1 MTIRTGKWLNI
12 SLIED
17 FFFSLLNSKELG
29 KVVVGKKLPDTLSKD
44 TKRITLID
52 LGRVRDKTGYGS
64 GVVLVFLFS
73 KSADNGEKN
82 VPVMAEMEEFLR
94 TKVAE
99 SRHEHYII
107 SRGSTYPDYDSTY
120 DMHCNVVEI
129 NLSII

>member
-1 MTIRTGKWLNI
+1 MTGKWLNI

-73 KSADNGEKN
+73 KSSDNGEKN

-107 SRGSTYPDYDSTY
+107 SRGYTYPDYDSTY

-129 NLSII
+129 NLTII

>member
-1 MTIRTGKWLNI
+1 MTGKWLNI

-17 FFFSLLNSKELG
+17 FFYTLLNSKELG
-29 KVVVGKKLPDTLSKD
+29 KVVVGKKLPDTLSKN
-44 TKRITLID
+44 TKRMTLID

-73 KSADNGEKN
+73 KSAGNGEKN

-99 SRHEHYII
+99 SRHEHYVI

-129 NLSII
+129 NLTII

>member
-1 MTIRTGKWLNI
+1 MTGKWLNI

-17 FFFSLLNSKELG
+17 FFYTLLNSKELG
-29 KVVVGKKLPDTLSKD
+29 KVVVGKKLPDTLSKG
-44 TKRITLID
+44 TKRMTLID

-73 KSADNGEKN
+73 KSAGNGEKN

-107 SRGSTYPDYDSTY
+107 SRGSTYQDYHSTY

-129 NLSII
+129 NLTII

>member
-1 MTIRTGKWLNI
+1 MTGKWLNI

-17 FFFSLLNSKELG
+17 FFYTLLNSKELG
-29 KVVVGKKLPDTLSKD
+29 KVVVGKKLPDTLSKG
-44 TKRITLID
+44 TKRMTLID

-73 KSADNGEKN
+73 KSAGNGEKN

-120 DMHCNVVEI
+120 DMHCNIVEI
-129 NLSII
+129 NLTII

>member
-1 MTIRTGKWLNI
+1 MTGKWLNI

-73 KSADNGEKN
+73 KSAGNGEKD
-82 VPVMAEMEEFLR
+82 VPIMAEMEEFLR

-129 NLSII
+129 NLTII

>member
-1 MTIRTGKWLNI
+1 MTGKWLNI
-12 SLIED
+12 SQIED
-17 FFFSLLNSKELG
+17 FFFTLLNSKELG

-44 TKRITLID
+44 TKRMTLID

-73 KSADNGEKN
+73 KSAGNGEKN

-129 NLSII
+129 NLTII

>member
-1 MTIRTGKWLNI
+1 MTGKWLNI
-12 SLIED
+12 SQIED
-17 FFFSLLNSKELG
+17 FFFTLLNSKELG

-44 TKRITLID
+44 TKRMTLID

-73 KSADNGEKN
+73 KSAGNGEKD

-129 NLSII
+129 NLTII

>member
-1 MTIRTGKWLNI
+1 MTGKWLNI
-12 SLIED
+12 SQIED
-17 FFFSLLNSKELG
+17 FFFTLLNSKELG

-44 TKRITLID
+44 TKRMTLID

-73 KSADNGEKN
+73 KSAGNGEKD

-99 SRHEHYII
+99 SRHEHYIV

-129 NLSII
+129 NLTII

>member
-1 MTIRTGKWLNI
+1 MTGKWLNI

-17 FFFSLLNSKELG
+17 FFFTLLNSKELG
-29 KVVVGKKLPDTLSKD
+29 KVVVGKKLPDTLSKG
-44 TKRITLID
+44 TKRMTLID

-73 KSADNGEKN
+73 KSAGNGEKN

-129 NLSII
+129 NLTII

>member
-1 MTIRTGKWLNI
+1 MTGKWLNI

-17 FFFSLLNSKELG
+17 FFYTLLNSKELG
-29 KVVVGKKLPDTLSKD
+29 KVVVGKKLPDTLSKG
-44 TKRITLID
+44 TKRMTLID

-73 KSADNGEKN
+73 KSAGNGEKN

-107 SRGSTYPDYDSTY
+107 SRGPTYPDYDSTY

-129 NLSII
+129 NLTII

>member
-1 MTIRTGKWLNI
+1 MTGKWLNI

-17 FFFSLLNSKELG
+17 FFFSLLNSNELG

-52 LGRVRDKTGYGS
+52 LGRIRDKTGYGS

-73 KSADNGEKN
+73 KSSDNGEKN

-94 TKVAE
+94 TKVAD

-129 NLSII
+129 NLTII

>member
-1 MTIRTGKWLNI
+1 MTGKWLNI

-17 FFFSLLNSKELG
+17 FFFTLLNSKELG
-29 KVVVGKKLPDTLSKD
+29 KVVVGKKLPDTLSKG
-44 TKRITLID
+44 TKRMTLID
-52 LGRVRDKTGYGS
+52 LGRIRDRTGYGS

-73 KSADNGEKN
+73 KSAENGEKN

-129 NLSII
+129 NLTII

>member
-1 MTIRTGKWLNI
+1 MTGKWLNI

-29 KVVVGKKLPDTLSKD
+29 KVVVGKKLPDTLNKD

-52 LGRVRDKTGYGS
+52 LGRVRDRVGYVS
-64 GVVLVFLFS
+64 GVVIVFLFS

-94 TKVAE
+94 TRVAD

-129 NLSII
+129 NLTII

>member
-1 MTIRTGKWLNI
+1 MTGKWLNI

-17 FFFSLLNSKELG
+17 FFYTLLKSDKLG
-29 KVVVGKKLPDTLSKD
+29 EVVVGTKLTDTLDKNAR
-44 TKRITLID
+44 RITLVDI
-52 LGRVRDKTGYGS
+52 GRVRDMVGYGS

-73 KSADNGEKN
+73 KSAENGEKN

-94 TKVAE
+94 TKVDE

-107 SRGSTYPDYDSTY
+107 SRGSTYPDYDRTY

-129 NLSII
+129 NLTII

>member
-1 MTIRTGKWLNI
+1 MTGKWLNI

-17 FFFSLLNSKELG
+17 FFYTLLNSKELG

-44 TKRITLID
+44 TKRMTLID

-73 KSADNGEKN
+73 KSAENGEKN

-129 NLSII
+129 NLTII

>member
-1 MTIRTGKWLNI
+1 MTGKWLNI

-17 FFFSLLNSKELG
+17 FFFSLLNSNELG

-52 LGRVRDKTGYGS
+52 LGRVRDKTGYGF

-82 VPVMAEMEEFLR
+82 VPEMAEMEEFLR

-129 NLSII
+129 NLTII

>member
-1 MTIRTGKWLNI
+1 MTGKWLNI

-17 FFFSLLNSKELG
+17 FFYTLLNSKELG

-44 TKRITLID
+44 IKRMTLID

-73 KSADNGEKN
+73 KSAENGEKN

-129 NLSII
+129 NLTII

>member
-1 MTIRTGKWLNI
+1 MTGKWLNI

-17 FFFSLLNSKELG
+17 FFFTLLNSKELG

-44 TKRITLID
+44 TKRMTLID
-52 LGRVRDKTGYGS
+52 LGRVRDKIGYGS

-73 KSADNGEKN
+73 KSAGNGEKN

-94 TKVAE
+94 TKVLE
-99 SRHEHYII
+99 SKHEHYII

-129 NLSII
+129 NLTII

>member
-1 MTIRTGKWLNI
+1 MTGKWLNI

-44 TKRITLID
+44 TKRMTLID

-73 KSADNGEKN
+73 KSAGNGEKN

-94 TKVAE
+94 TKVTE

-107 SRGSTYPDYDSTY
+107 SRGSTYTDYDSTY

-129 NLSII
+129 KLTII

>member
-1 MTIRTGKWLNI
+1 MTGQWLNI

-44 TKRITLID
+44 TKRMTLID
-52 LGRVRDKTGYGS
+52 LGRVRDRTGYGS

-73 KSADNGEKN
+73 KSAGNGEKN

-94 TKVAE
+94 TKVLE
-99 SRHEHYII
+99 SKHEHYIV

-129 NLSII
+129 NLTII

>member
-1 MTIRTGKWLNI
+1 MTGKWLNI
-12 SLIED
+12 SQIED
-17 FFFSLLNSKELG
+17 FFFTLLNSKELG
-29 KVVVGKKLPDTLSKD
+29 KVVVGKKLPDTLSKG
-44 TKRITLID
+44 TKRMTLID
-52 LGRVRDKTGYGS
+52 LGRVRDRTGYGS

-73 KSADNGEKN
+73 KSAGNGEKN

-129 NLSII
+129 NLTII

>member
-1 MTIRTGKWLNI
+1 MTGKWLNI

-17 FFFSLLNSKELG
+17 FFFTLLNSKELG

-44 TKRITLID
+44 TKRMTLID

-73 KSADNGEKN
+73 KSAGNGEKN

-94 TKVAE
+94 TKVTE

-129 NLSII
+129 NLTII

>member
-1 MTIRTGKWLNI
+1 MTGQWLNI

-17 FFFSLLNSKELG
+17 FFYTLLNSKELG

-44 TKRITLID
+44 AKRMTLID

-73 KSADNGEKN
+73 KSAGNGEKN

-129 NLSII
+129 NLTII

>member
-1 MTIRTGKWLNI
+1 MTGKWLNI
-12 SLIED
+12 SQIED
-17 FFFSLLNSKELG
+17 FFFTMLNSKELG

-44 TKRITLID
+44 TKRMTLID

-73 KSADNGEKN
+73 KSAENGEKN

-129 NLSII
+129 NLTII

>member
-1 MTIRTGKWLNI
+1 MTGKWLNI
-12 SLIED
+12 SQIED
-17 FFFSLLNSKELG
+17 FFFTLLNSKELG
-29 KVVVGKKLPDTLSKD
+29 KVVVGTKLPDTLSKG
-44 TKRITLID
+44 TKRMTLID

-73 KSADNGEKN
+73 KSAGNGEKN

-120 DMHCNVVEI
+120 DMHCNIVEI
-129 NLSII
+129 NLTII

>member
-1 MTIRTGKWLNI
+1 MTGKWLNI

-17 FFFSLLNSKELG
+17 FFYTLLNSKELG

-44 TKRITLID
+44 TKRMTLID

-73 KSADNGEKN
+73 KSAGNGEKN

-129 NLSII
+129 YLTII

>member
-1 MTIRTGKWLNI
+1 MTGKWLNI

-17 FFFSLLNSKELG
+17 FFFSLLNSNELG

-52 LGRVRDKTGYGS
+52 LGSVRDKTGYGS

-129 NLSII
+129 NLTII

>member
-1 MTIRTGKWLNI
+1 MTGKWLNI

-29 KVVVGKKLPDTLSKD
+29 KVVVGKKLPDTLSKG
-44 TKRITLID
+44 TKRMTLID

-73 KSADNGEKN
+73 KSAGNGEKN

-99 SRHEHYII
+99 SRHEHYIV

-129 NLSII
+129 NLTII

>member
-1 MTIRTGKWLNI
+1 MTGKWLNI

-17 FFFSLLNSKELG
+17 FFFTMLNSKELG

-44 TKRITLID
+44 IKRMTLID

-73 KSADNGEKN
+73 KSAGNGEKN

-107 SRGSTYPDYDSTY
+107 SRGSTYQDYHSTY

-129 NLSII
+129 NLTII

>member
-1 MTIRTGKWLNI
+1 MTGKWLNI
-12 SLIED
+12 SQIED
-17 FFFSLLNSKELG
+17 FFFTLLNSKELG

-129 NLSII
+129 NLTII

>member
-1 MTIRTGKWLNI
+1 MTGKWVNI
-12 SLIED
+12 SQIED
-17 FFFSLLNSKELG
+17 FFFTLLNSKELG

-44 TKRITLID
+44 TKRMTLID

-73 KSADNGEKN
+73 KSAGNGEKN

-129 NLSII
+129 NLTIK

>member
-1 MTIRTGKWLNI
+1 MTGKWLNI
-12 SLIED
+12 SQIED
-17 FFFSLLNSKELG
+17 FFFTLLNSKELG
-29 KVVVGKKLPDTLSKD
+29 KVVVGKKLPDTLNKD
-44 TKRITLID
+44 TKRMTLID

-73 KSADNGEKN
+73 KSAGNGEKN

-94 TKVAE
+94 AKVAE

-129 NLSII
+129 NLTII

>member
-1 MTIRTGKWLNI
+1 MTGKWLNI

-52 LGRVRDKTGYGS
+52 LGRIRDKTGYGS

-73 KSADNGEKN
+73 KSAGNGEKN

-107 SRGSTYPDYDSTY
+107 SRGSTYQDYHSTY

-129 NLSII
+129 NLTII

>member
-1 MTIRTGKWLNI
+1 MTGKWLNI

-17 FFFSLLNSKELG
+17 FFYTLLKSDKLG
-29 KVVVGKKLPDTLSKD
+29 KVVVGTRLPDTLSKD
-44 TKRITLID
+44 AKRITLVD
-52 LGRVRDKTGYGS
+52 LGRIKDRVGYGS

-73 KSADNGEKN
+73 KSSGNGEKD
-82 VPVMAEMEEFLR
+82 VPTMAEMEEFVR
-94 TKVAE
+94 TKILE

-129 NLSII
+129 NLTVK

>member
-1 MTIRTGKWLNI
+1 MTGQWLNI

-17 FFFSLLNSKELG
+17 FFYTLLNSKELG

-44 TKRITLID
+44 IKRMTLID
-52 LGRVRDKTGYGS
+52 LGRVNDRVGYGS

-73 KSADNGEKN
+73 KSAGNGEKN

-129 NLSII
+129 NLTII